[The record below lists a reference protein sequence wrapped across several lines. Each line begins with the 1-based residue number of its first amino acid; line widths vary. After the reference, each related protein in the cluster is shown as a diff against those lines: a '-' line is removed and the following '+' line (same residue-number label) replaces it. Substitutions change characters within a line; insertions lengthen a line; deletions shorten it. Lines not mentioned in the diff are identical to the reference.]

1 MTQECISIKL
11 YQNSLKVPERSDYIL
26 HPPHGAQPH
35 VAAFALPIPRVLE
48 CFDINGVSDC
58 RGGAAQ
64 QLVIRARHEH
74 SRRFHNLLGLPM
86 LSHLRQYYD
95 TMLNGLQPM
104 LTRHKIIRLGP
115 SL

>member
-1 MTQECISIKL
+1 MTQESISIKL

-26 HPPHGAQPH
+26 HPPPGAQPH

-64 QLVIRARHEH
+64 LVIRAR
-74 SRRFHNLLGLPM
+74 P
-86 LSHLRQYYD
+86 Y
-95 TMLNGLQPM
+95 
-104 LTRHKIIRLGP
+104 
-115 SL
+115 